1 MVTFKLLLMKDMDVD
16 RTSCYF
22 LWYMYL
28 NDTMANIYV
37 VPNQMFVGIMDI
49 FTIANVSKYLLLNEY

>member
-1 MVTFKLLLMKDMDVD
+1 MNDMDVD

-37 VPNQMFVGIMDI
+37 VPNQMFVEIMDI